1 MAGGQSPRQ
10 KMINLM
16 YLVFIAMLALNMSKE
31 VLSAFGLLNNKIEKA
46 NTETSARNSAFM
58 EGLNTKASDEPA
70 QYAAV
75 YAKAQEIE
83 TVSNDLDSY
92 ITTLKSAAIKD
103 LEDPTDYEVMDKP
116 DHYNNLF
123 FTGENYKPEG
133 QEFIDKM
140 NKYRADMMAILS
152 DTAVAK
158 KVAGVEGLKKSIESN
173 FSTAPETNRDG
184 KEIEW
189 LKYNYE
195 GFPLI
200 ASLTKLTQLQA
211 DVKTAKSEVL
221 SKMLSGEQAA
231 ALSFSN
237 YSTIMDVEKSAYYS
251 GEVFNGAILLGR
263 TDAST
268 VPQEV
273 KLTLDGRP
281 LTEDQYTVQG
291 GRVVLNVGAG
301 SPGDHKIEG
310 MLVYGEGGEKVEVPV
325 KTGFATI
332 SKPNAAVIAADK
344 MNVVYRGVVNP
355 MTISIPGIPD
365 NKVSASGAGL
375 SKASGSKY
383 NMTPGSGREV
393 TITASGTLPDGQK
406 ISTNSLFR
414 IKDIPR
420 PTGAIRGETGDGGA
434 VRMQRQG
441 LEIASV
447 SAKLEDFDFDLNLQV
462 TGFSF
467 KVSGQPTIVVSG
479 TKLNGAAQAALR
491 RAKRG
496 DVVQIIDI
504 NAKIAGNSGYK
515 LKKISPVVIEL
526 TN

>member
-31 VLSAFGLLNNKIEKA
+31 VLSAFGLLNNKIENA

-83 TVSNDLDSY
+83 TVSNELDSY

-116 DHYNNLF
+116 DHFNNLF
-123 FTGENYKPEG
+123 FTGDNYKAEG

-140 NKYRADMMAILS
+140 NKYRTDMISVLS

-158 KVAGVEGLKKSIESN
+158 KVAGVSDVKKSIENN

-200 ASLTKLTQLQA
+200 ASMTKLTQIQA
-211 DVKTAKSEVL
+211 DIKTAKSEVL
-221 SKMLSGEQAA
+221 SKMLSGQQAA
-231 ALSFSN
+231 ALSFDN
-237 YSTIMDVEKSAYYS
+237 FSTIMEASKSAFYS
-251 GEVFNGAILLGR
+251 GEKFEGSIMLGR

-268 VPQEV
+268 VPKRVE
-273 KLTLDGRP
+273 LTLDGRP
-281 LTEDQYTVQG
+281 LTKEQYTVQG
-291 GRVVLNVGAG
+291 GRVKLNIGAG
-301 SPGDHKIEG
+301 NPGDHKIEG
-310 MLVYGEGGEKVEVPV
+310 VLVYGEGGEEKKVPV
-325 KTGFATI
+325 KTSFATI
-332 SKPNAAVIAADK
+332 NKPDKATISADK
-344 MNVVYRGVVNP
+344 MNVVYRGVSNP
-355 MTISIPGIPD
+355 MTIAFDGAQTVNASAPGLTR
-365 NKVSASGAGL
+365 N
-375 SKASGSKY
+375 SGSSY
-383 NMTPGSGREV
+383 TMNPGAGREV
-393 TITASGTLPDGQK
+393 TIKVNATLPGGENKSDSQ
-406 ISTNSLFR
+406 TFR

-420 PTGAIRGETGDGGA
+420 PTGAIRGETGDGGT

-441 LEIASV
+441 LEISTV

-467 KVSGQPTIVVSG
+467 KVSGQPTVEVSG
-479 TKLNGAAQAALR
+479 TKLNAAAQAALR

-496 DVVQIIDI
+496 DVVQIVDI
-504 NAKIAGNSGYK
+504 NAKIAGNSGYL